1 MSASC
6 PPVAPW
12 RTERIYAVRMRRRT
26 PPPAVPVLDVRRLDP
41 ELPLPSYA
49 HPGDAG
55 LDLYAAD
62 STVLQPGE
70 RALVPCGIAIA
81 IPVGHV
87 GLVHPRSGLAV
98 DHGLTLLNAPGTI
111 DAGYRGEL
119 KVLLI
124 NHGSETVEVRH
135 GERVA
140 QLLLMPVAAV
150 DVREVDRLD
159 ATVRGSGGFG
169 STGR

>member
-1 MSASC
+1 
-6 PPVAPW
+6 
-12 RTERIYAVRMRRRT
+12 MRRRQT
-26 PPPAVPVLDVRRLDP
+26 PSPAPVLDVRRLDP
-41 ELPLPSYA
+41 DLPLPTYA

-55 LDLYAAD
+55 LDLHAAD
-62 STVLQPGE
+62 TTTLQPGQ

-81 IPVGHV
+81 IPEGHV

-111 DAGYRGEL
+111 DAGYRGEV
-119 KVLLI
+119 KVLMI
-124 NHGSETVEVRH
+124 NHGDTPVEIRH
-135 GERVA
+135 GQRVA
-140 QLLLMPVAAV
+140 QLLLLPVAAV

-159 ATVRGSGGFG
+159 VTSRGSGGFG

>member
-1 MSASC
+1 
-6 PPVAPW
+6 
-12 RTERIYAVRMRRRT
+12 MRRRSKQ
-26 PPPAVPVLDVRRLDP
+26 PDPAPVLDVRRLDP
-41 ELPLPSYA
+41 DLALPGYA

-62 STVLQPGE
+62 TTTLQPGE
-70 RALVPCGIAIA
+70 RALVPCGIVVAV
-81 IPVGHV
+81 PEGHV

-98 DHGLTLLNAPGTI
+98 DHGLTVLNAPGTI

-124 NHGSETVEVRH
+124 NLGQDAVEIRH
-135 GERVA
+135 GQRIA
-140 QLLLMPVAAV
+140 QLLLLPVALV
-150 DVREVDRLD
+150 DVREVDRMD
-159 ATVRGSGGFG
+159 TTARGSGGFG

>member
-1 MSASC
+1 
-6 PPVAPW
+6 
-12 RTERIYAVRMRRRT
+12 MRRRSKQ
-26 PPPAVPVLDVRRLDP
+26 PAPAPVLDVRRLDP
-41 ELPLPSYA
+41 DLALPGYA

-62 STVLQPGE
+62 TTTLQPGE
-70 RALVPCGIAIA
+70 RALVPCGIVVAV
-81 IPVGHV
+81 PEGHV

-98 DHGLTLLNAPGTI
+98 DHGLTVLNAPGTI

-124 NHGSETVEVRH
+124 NLGQDAVEIRH
-135 GERVA
+135 GERIA
-140 QLLLMPVAAV
+140 QLLLLPVALV
-150 DVREVDRLD
+150 DVREVDRMD
-159 ATVRGSGGFG
+159 STARGSGGFG

>member
-1 MSASC
+1 M
-6 PPVAPW
+6 
-12 RTERIYAVRMRRRT
+12 
-26 PPPAVPVLDVRRLDP
+26 LDVRRLDP
-41 ELPLPSYA
+41 DLALPGSA

-62 STVLQPGE
+62 TTTLQPGE
-70 RALVPCGIAIA
+70 RALVPCGIVVAV
-81 IPVGHV
+81 PEGHV

-98 DHGLTLLNAPGTI
+98 DHGLTVLNAPGTI

-124 NHGSETVEVRH
+124 NLGQDAVEIQH
-135 GERVA
+135 GERIA
-140 QLLLMPVAAV
+140 QLLLLPVALV
-150 DVREVDRLD
+150 DVREVDRMD
-159 ATVRGSGGFG
+159 STARGSGGFG

>member
-1 MSASC
+1 
-6 PPVAPW
+6 
-12 RTERIYAVRMRRRT
+12 MRRRSPT
-26 PPPAVPVLDVRRLDP
+26 PEPAPVLDVRRLDP
-41 ELPLPSYA
+41 DLPLPGYA

-62 STVLQPGE
+62 TTTLQPGE

-81 IPVGHV
+81 IPKGHV
-87 GLVHPRSGLAV
+87 GLVNPRSGLAV
-98 DHGLTLLNAPGTI
+98 DHGLTVLNGPGTI

-124 NHGSETVEVRH
+124 NLGQDAVEIRH
-135 GERVA
+135 GQRVA
-140 QLLLMPVAAV
+140 QLLLLPVALV

-159 ATVRGSGGFG
+159 VTSRGSGGFG

>member
-1 MSASC
+1 M
-6 PPVAPW
+6 W
-12 RTERIYAVRMRRRT
+12 KRRT
-26 PPPAVPVLDVRRLDP
+26 PEPSPVLDVRRLDP
-41 ELPLPSYA
+41 ALPLPGYA

-62 STVLQPGE
+62 TTTLQPGE

-81 IPVGHV
+81 IPEGHV

-111 DAGYRGEL
+111 DSGYRGEV
-119 KVLLI
+119 KVLLV
-124 NHGSETVEVRH
+124 NHGQDAVEVRH

-159 ATVRGSGGFG
+159 VTVRGSGGFG

>member
-1 MSASC
+1 
-6 PPVAPW
+6 
-12 RTERIYAVRMRRRT
+12 MRRRT

-41 ELPLPSYA
+41 GLPLPGYA

-81 IPVGHV
+81 IPAGHV

-111 DAGYRGEL
+111 DAGYRGEV

-124 NHGSETVEVRH
+124 NHGDEAVEVRH
-135 GERVA
+135 GERIA
-140 QLLLMPVAAV
+140 QLLLMPVIAV

-159 ATVRGSGGFG
+159 DTARGSGGFG

>member
-1 MSASC
+1 M
-6 PPVAPW
+6 
-12 RTERIYAVRMRRRT
+12 RRRRT
-26 PPPAVPVLDVRRLDP
+26 PEPAPVLDVRRLDP
-41 ELPLPSYA
+41 ALPLPGYA

-62 STVLQPGE
+62 TTTLQPGE

-81 IPVGHV
+81 IPQGYV

-111 DAGYRGEL
+111 DSGYRGEV
-119 KVLLI
+119 KVVLV
-124 NHGSETVEVRH
+124 NHGSVAVEVRH

-140 QLLLMPVAAV
+140 QLLLMPVATV

-159 ATVRGSGGFG
+159 ATSRGIGGFG

>member
-1 MSASC
+1 
-6 PPVAPW
+6 
-12 RTERIYAVRMRRRT
+12 MRRRQQ
-26 PPPAVPVLDVRRLDP
+26 PVPAPVLDVRRLDP
-41 ELPLPSYA
+41 ELPVPQYA

-55 LDLYAAD
+55 LDLFAAD
-62 STVLQPGE
+62 TTVLAPGE
-70 RALVPCGIAIA
+70 RALMPCGVAVA
-81 IPVGHV
+81 IPEGHV

-111 DAGYRGEL
+111 DSGYRGEL

-124 NHGSETVEVRH
+124 NHGQEPVEVRH
-135 GERVA
+135 GQRIA
-140 QLLLMPVAAV
+140 QLLLMPVALV

-159 ATVRGSGGFG
+159 STARGTGGFG

>member
-1 MSASC
+1 M
-6 PPVAPW
+6 
-12 RTERIYAVRMRRRT
+12 
-26 PPPAVPVLDVRRLDP
+26 LDVRRLDP
-41 ELPLPSYA
+41 DLPLPSYA

-62 STVLQPGE
+62 TTVLQPGE
-70 RALVPCGIAIA
+70 RALIPCGVAIA
-81 IPVGHV
+81 IPDGFV

-98 DHGLTLLNAPGTI
+98 DHGLTVLNAPGTI
-111 DAGYRGEL
+111 DSGYRGEV

-124 NHGSETVEVRH
+124 NLGQDAAEVRH
-135 GERVA
+135 GQRIA
-140 QLLLMPVAAV
+140 QLVLMRVGMV

-159 ATVRGSGGFG
+159 VTVRGSGGFG

>member
-1 MSASC
+1 M
-6 PPVAPW
+6 
-12 RTERIYAVRMRRRT
+12 RRRRT
-26 PPPAVPVLDVRRLDP
+26 PEPAPVLDVRRLDP
-41 ELPLPSYA
+41 ALPLPGYA

-62 STVLQPGE
+62 TTTLQPGE

-81 IPVGHV
+81 IPHGHV

-111 DAGYRGEL
+111 DSGYRGEV
-119 KVLLI
+119 KVLLV
-124 NHGSETVEVRH
+124 NHGQQAVEIRH

-140 QLLLMPVAAV
+140 QLLLMPVTAV

-159 ATVRGSGGFG
+159 VTARGGGGFG

>member
-1 MSASC
+1 
-6 PPVAPW
+6 
-12 RTERIYAVRMRRRT
+12 MRRRRA
-26 PPPAVPVLDVRRLDP
+26 PDPAPVLDVRRLDP
-41 ELPLPSYA
+41 ELPLPAYA

-62 STVLQPGE
+62 TTTLQPGE
-70 RALVPCGIAIA
+70 RALVPCGIAVA
-81 IPVGHV
+81 IPSGHV

-98 DHGLTLLNAPGTI
+98 DHGLTVLNAPGTI
-111 DAGYRGEL
+111 DSGYRGEV
-119 KVLLI
+119 KVLLV
-124 NHGSETVEVRH
+124 NHGQAAVEVRH

-140 QLLLMPVAAV
+140 QLLLMPVVAV

-159 ATVRGSGGFG
+159 VTVRGSGGFG

>member
-1 MSASC
+1 
-6 PPVAPW
+6 
-12 RTERIYAVRMRRRT
+12 MRRRSKQ
-26 PPPAVPVLDVRRLDP
+26 PDPAPVLDVRRLDP
-41 ELPLPSYA
+41 DLALPGYA

-62 STVLQPGE
+62 TTTLQPGE
-70 RALVPCGIAIA
+70 RALVPCGIVVAV
-81 IPVGHV
+81 PEGHV

-98 DHGLTLLNAPGTI
+98 DHGLTVLNAPGTI

-119 KVLLI
+119 KVLLVNLGQDAVEI
-124 NHGSETVEVRH
+124 QHGQRI
-135 GERVA
+135 A
-140 QLLLMPVAAV
+140 QLLLLPVALV

-159 ATVRGSGGFG
+159 STARGSGGFG

>member
-1 MSASC
+1 M
-6 PPVAPW
+6 W
-12 RTERIYAVRMRRRT
+12 RRQHLD
-26 PPPAVPVLDVRRLDP
+26 PAPVLDVRRLDP
-41 ELPLPSYA
+41 DLPLPSYA

-55 LDLYAAD
+55 LDLHAAD
-62 STVLQPGE
+62 TTTLQPGQ
-70 RALVPCGIAIA
+70 RALIPCGIAIA
-81 IPVGHV
+81 IPDGHV

-111 DAGYRGEL
+111 DAGYRGEV

-124 NHGSETVEVRH
+124 NHGDGPVEVRH
-135 GERVA
+135 GERIA
-140 QLLLMPVAAV
+140 QLLLMPIAIV

-159 ATVRGSGGFG
+159 VTSRGTGGFG

>member
-1 MSASC
+1 
-6 PPVAPW
+6 
-12 RTERIYAVRMRRRT
+12 MRRRRDE
-26 PPPAVPVLDVRRLDP
+26 PAPAPTLDVRRLDP
-41 ELPLPSYA
+41 ALPLPAYA

-55 LDLYAAD
+55 LDLHAAD
-62 STVLQPGE
+62 TTTLEPGQ
-70 RALVPCGIAIA
+70 RALVPCGIAVA
-81 IPVGHV
+81 VPEGHV

-98 DHGLTLLNAPGTI
+98 DHGLTVLNAPGTI

-124 NHGSETVEVRH
+124 NHGAEPVEVRH
-135 GERVA
+135 GQRIA
-140 QLLLMPVAAV
+140 QLLIAPVVTV

-159 ATVRGSGGFG
+159 TTSRGGGGFG

>member
-1 MSASC
+1 MLKRR
-6 PPVAPW
+6 PP
-12 RTERIYAVRMRRRT
+12 E
-26 PPPAVPVLDVRRLDP
+26 PAPVLDVRRLDP
-41 ELPLPSYA
+41 GLPLPGYA

-62 STVLQPGE
+62 TTTLQPGE
-70 RALVPCGIAIA
+70 RALVPCGIAVA
-81 IPVGHV
+81 IPEGHV

-111 DAGYRGEL
+111 DSGYRGEV
-119 KVLLI
+119 KVLLV
-124 NHGSETVEVRH
+124 NHGQDAVEVRH

-159 ATVRGSGGFG
+159 ATARGSGGFG